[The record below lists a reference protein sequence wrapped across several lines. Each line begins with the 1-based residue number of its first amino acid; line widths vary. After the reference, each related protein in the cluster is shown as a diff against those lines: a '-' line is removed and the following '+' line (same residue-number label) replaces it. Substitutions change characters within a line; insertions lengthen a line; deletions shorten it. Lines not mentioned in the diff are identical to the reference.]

1 MRILESYTF
10 ANLKILLIHSPPKTM
25 APLQSSRPKHAD
37 FDILFQRKTPYCIYN
52 FILCTCCKF
61 AVTVPRVHVF
71 EPSWQQQFEAT
82 RTGNFPMTVLAYPL
96 FSYCCLYQRTKKKKR
111 NIISPSVVSPPA
123 FLSDLTFQVLYAVGR
138 AISVTSCTQTHWEVV
153 SFWLNYIKKILIQKE
168 KQYMKSIS
176 CMMLVRTLCH
186 AALIPRHDWP
196 SKLHKVIYEDRP
208 RPWGE
213 EIMNISHVSM

>member
-1 MRILESYTF
+1 
-10 ANLKILLIHSPPKTM
+10 M

-37 FDILFQRKTPYCIYN
+37 FNILFQRKTSYCIYN
-52 FILCTCCKF
+52 IFILCTCCKF

-82 RTGNFPMTVLAYPL
+82 RTGNFPMRVLAYPL
-96 FSYCCLYQRTKKKKR
+96 FSYCCLYQRTKKKKKKH
-111 NIISPSVVSPPA
+111 NLPLCCFSSCCFPLWSDIPGSLCSWKSN
-123 FLSDLTFQVLYAVGR
+123 LSDKLHAGSLRSSLFLAQLY
-138 AISVTSCTQTHWEVV
+138 
-153 SFWLNYIKKILIQKE
+153 KKILIQKE
-168 KQYMKSIS
+168 KQYMKSIC

-186 AALIPRHDWP
+186 AALTPRHDWP

-213 EIMNISHVSM
+213 EIMNISHIPM